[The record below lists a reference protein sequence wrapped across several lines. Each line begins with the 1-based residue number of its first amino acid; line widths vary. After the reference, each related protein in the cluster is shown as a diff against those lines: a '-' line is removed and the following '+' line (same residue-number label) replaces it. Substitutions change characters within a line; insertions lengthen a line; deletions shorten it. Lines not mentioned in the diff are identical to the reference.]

1 VSVDKDG
8 VTSSYA
14 RFALCFFASLV
25 PSAPVGLYMSAV
37 FSGAFIRSESIS
49 VFGLWM
55 GVGIGTVIA
64 APLFQLF
71 MKIGKPDVSLD
82 PVVVALVALVSA
94 VCLSLLGM
102 VAAATDWLN
111 SYGAGMVWLAAMLT
125 LGSRPFLDGQ
135 RS

>member
-1 VSVDKDG
+1 MILGQSG
-8 VTSSYA
+8 VTSPYA
-14 RFALCFFASLV
+14 RYAFCFLASLV

-64 APLFQLF
+64 APLFWLF
-71 MKIGKPDVSLD
+71 MKIGKPGLSLD
-82 PVVVALVALVSA
+82 PFVVALVAIVSA

-102 VAAATDWLN
+102 AAAATDWLN
-111 SYGAGMVWLAAMLT
+111 SYGAGMIWLAAMLT
-125 LGSRPFLDGQ
+125 LGSKPFIDGQ
-135 RS
+135 KS